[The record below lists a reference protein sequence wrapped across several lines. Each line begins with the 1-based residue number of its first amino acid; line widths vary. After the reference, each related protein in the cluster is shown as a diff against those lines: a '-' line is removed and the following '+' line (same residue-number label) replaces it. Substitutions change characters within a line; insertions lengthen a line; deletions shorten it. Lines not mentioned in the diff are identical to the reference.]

1 MEINKLRIDEK
12 IFEFEISG
20 EDHNYLNLLRVF
32 LKDVDSVEIA
42 AYRSLMHSVP
52 VFYVRTD
59 GSFNPIDAVRYAN
72 DQIVTTCDELN
83 KQLPEVKK

>member
-1 MEINKLRIDEK
+1 MEINKLRKTET

-42 AYRSLMHSVP
+42 AYRSLMHSIP

-59 GSFNPIDAVRYAN
+59 GTLDPVEAIRMAN
-72 DQIVTTCDELN
+72 DNIITTCEDLD
-83 KQLPEVKK
+83 KQIEVL

>member
-1 MEINKLRIDEK
+1 MEINKLRKTDK

-32 LKDVDSVEIA
+32 LKDVNSVEIA
-42 AYRSLMHSVP
+42 AYRSVMHSVP

-59 GSFNPIDAVRYAN
+59 GEVDPVEAIRIAN
-72 DQIVTTCDELN
+72 EQIISTCADLDN
-83 KQLPEVKK
+83 QIGSK

>member
-1 MEINKLRIDEK
+1 MEINKLRKTKK

-32 LKDVDSVEIA
+32 LKHVSTVEIA

-52 VFYVRTD
+52 VFYVRTNGEMD
-59 GSFNPIDAVRYAN
+59 PVDAVRSAN
-72 DQIVTTCDELN
+72 DSIISTCDDLDN
-83 KQLPEVKK
+83 QIGSL